1 MMRPIR
7 TQDTTAIY
15 GGKGFQELPVRKL
28 DITGADT
35 WNNKAM
41 ETVWELDEVDKKLIA
56 ESGVVYVTI
65 LGENIIPFKVTAYKN
80 EEDEHRG
87 TRVKH

>member
-1 MMRPIR
+1 MRPIR
-7 TQDTTAIY
+7 TEDTTTIF
-15 GGKGFQELPVRKL
+15 GGKGFQELPARKL
-28 DITGADT
+28 SVETDGPY
-35 WNNKAM
+35 NNTAI

-80 EEDEHRG
+80 EEVEQHGKRDKR
-87 TRVKH
+87 